1 MLQLLSVLLVLGLTA
16 LAVFLVG
23 NTLAQSW
30 NKVVLALAGPDA
42 PVARR
47 VHSAMRLRAA
57 PRRSSAVVVN
67 RERAWAAAF

>member
-1 MLQLLSVLLVLGLTA
+1 MLQVMSVLLVLGLTA
-16 LAVFLVG
+16 LAILFAG

-57 PRRSSAVVVN
+57 PRRSAAVVVS
-67 RERAWAAAF
+67 RERAWAAAS